1 MCVHVSVTFEIDVN
15 GGMESVC
22 IREREDVK
30 EARKRVC
37 VQEKWSVCVIDAN
50 GMYKKA
56 SEINWKL
63 SGWVLRGE
71 FLTRTFQA
79 AFYSVLFKAFKKKI
93 HEWGT
98 KGEKNFF

>member
-1 MCVHVSVTFEIDVN
+1 M
-15 GGMESVC
+15 
-22 IREREDVK
+22 
-30 EARKRVC
+30 
-37 VQEKWSVCVIDAN
+37 CVIDAN

-71 FLTRTFQA
+71 FLTRSFQA

-98 KGEKNFF
+98 KGKKLFLNFLKFKARHGKNESLE